1 MVLNA
6 KPTKRRFV
14 LDVGLSSIAYALP
27 VIALYFFVQPGMAA
41 KLGGTEYGIAL
52 TLFTLTQFFDSS
64 FVGAIGNVR
73 LLRSGDDGSDNDSSR
88 FLIVLLFVVC
98 VASIFALAIIEA
110 LFGIFAPLDCIL
122 TSISFIAMSL
132 FDYFAIE
139 YRVQLSYRQ
148 IVMSNLFLVI
158 GFGIG
163 YLLFCYF
170 GLWELIFIAGYLFG
184 LAYVLPTT
192 KPWKCM
198 GAKRDSKGLIRQFIH
213 YAGSNISTSFV
224 AYGDRIVL
232 FPMLGAFSVSLYA
245 SAAVASKIINFIT
258 IPLGNVLLSYLVK
271 VESMG
276 VTLNRARKLLVV
288 LLIAMVLTGLFF
300 FPVSRFLTALLYP
313 QWCNESLQYIPI
325 IISAI
330 CISCYSNLLNTVVMR
345 FVQSSFQLK
354 VSVTRLVTYLVSAVL
369 LTHVFGLYGFCF
381 SLLVAEAVRF
391 LMLVIR
397 LFSRIRQDDIYNA
410 CS

>member
-1 MVLNA
+1 MVLSVE
-6 KPTKRRFV
+6 PTKKRFV

-52 TLFTLTQFFDSS
+52 TLFTLTQFFDSA

-73 LLRSGDDGSDNDSSR
+73 LLRSGDDSSDNDCSR

-98 VASIFALAIIEA
+98 AASIFALAIIEV
-110 LFGIFAPLDCIL
+110 LFGVFTPFDCL
-122 TSISFIAMSL
+122 LMSISFIAMSF

-148 IVMSNLFLVI
+148 IVISNLFLVI

-163 YLLFCYF
+163 YLSFCYF
-170 GLWELIFIAGYLFG
+170 GPWEFIFIMGYMLGF
-184 LAYVLPTT
+184 AYVLPTT
-192 KPWKCM
+192 KPWKCR
-198 GAKRDSKGLIRQFIH
+198 GARHDSKGLIRQFIH

-245 SAAVASKIINFIT
+245 SAAVASKVINFIT
-258 IPLGNVLLSYLVK
+258 VPLGNVLLSYLVK

-276 VTLNRARKLLVV
+276 VTLSRARKLLAI